1 MWQVKKQTRE
11 RFVDPVQIEMI
22 VYFGTNRRAD
32 LDNRVTSLLD
42 MLVETITLRD
52 DKWQD
57 VPVLHAEARYRKNQP
72 GAFIRITE
80 LESV

>member
-1 MWQVKKQTRE
+1 MYQVKSQTRE
-11 RFVDPVQIEMI
+11 RFVTPVRLDIV

-32 LDNRVTSLLD
+32 LDNRITSLLD

-57 VPVLHAEARYRKNQP
+57 VPEIHAKAEYRKNQP

-80 LESV
+80 LGID

>member
-1 MWQVKKQTRE
+1 MYQVKMQTKA
-11 RFVDPVQIEMI
+11 RFIKPVQIEMI

-32 LDNRVTSLLD
+32 LDNRVTSILD
-42 MLVETITLRD
+42 MLVETIVLRD

-57 VPVLHAEARYRKNQP
+57 VPVLHAQAEYRKNLP

-80 LESV
+80 LADY